1 MKKKICVI
9 TGSRADYGLL
19 RPLIRKIQ
27 SSIVFDL
34 QLIVTGSHISYNHGN
49 TISEI
54 KEDNFFINDIIF
66 ANSKIDTPVAIAQSV
81 AKVVDKF
88 SLSLDKLKPDL
99 IFVLGDRYEI
109 FASCIA
115 EFILGIPIA
124 HHSGG
129 EVTEGAF
136 DDSIR
141 HSITKMAHIHFVAA
155 QEYKKRVIQLGENPK
170 NIYIVGGFGAENIN
184 QIKLLNKSD
193 LEKKINFSFNQ
204 KTLILTFH
212 SETLDIK
219 NTTKNFSELLS
230 ALDLHK
236 DVAII
241 FTLPNADTYNSKI
254 IKMIN
259 NYVIQRQNV
268 ISFKSMGTVNYL
280 SSLKYVD
287 GVIGN
292 SSSGITE
299 VPSFKKGTI
308 NIGNRQKGRLKAT
321 SIIDCLPQKHEI
333 DKAIKKLYS
342 KKFQKKIINTVN
354 HYNKGKTS
362 KLIIKTL
369 EKNHDKINIQKKFF
383 DINF

>member
-1 MKKKICVI
+1 
-9 TGSRADYGLL
+9 
-19 RPLIRKIQ
+19 
-27 SSIVFDL
+27 
-34 QLIVTGSHISYNHGN
+34 
-49 TISEI
+49 
-54 KEDNFFINDIIF
+54 
-66 ANSKIDTPVAIAQSV
+66 
-81 AKVVDKF
+81 
-88 SLSLDKLKPDL
+88 
-99 IFVLGDRYEI
+99 
-109 FASCIA
+109 
-115 EFILGIPIA
+115 
-124 HHSGG
+124 
-129 EVTEGAF
+129 
-136 DDSIR
+136 
-141 HSITKMAHIHFVAA
+141 MAHIHFVAA

-219 NTTKNFSELLS
+219 NTTKNFSELLC

>member
-219 NTTKNFSELLS
+219 NTTKNFSELLC

-241 FTLPNADTYNSKI
+241 FTLPNADTFNSKI

-259 NYVIQRQNV
+259 NYVNKRQNV

-308 NIGNRQKGRLKAT
+308 NIGNRQKGRLKAI
-321 SIIDCLPQKHEI
+321 SIIDCLAQKHEI

>member
-34 QLIVTGSHISYNHGN
+34 QLVVTGSHVSYYHGN

-54 KEDNFFINDIIF
+54 EEDNFFINDIIF

-115 EFILGIPIA
+115 GFILGIPIA

-241 FTLPNADTYNSKI
+241 FTLPNADTFNSKI

-259 NYVIQRQNV
+259 NYVNKRQNV